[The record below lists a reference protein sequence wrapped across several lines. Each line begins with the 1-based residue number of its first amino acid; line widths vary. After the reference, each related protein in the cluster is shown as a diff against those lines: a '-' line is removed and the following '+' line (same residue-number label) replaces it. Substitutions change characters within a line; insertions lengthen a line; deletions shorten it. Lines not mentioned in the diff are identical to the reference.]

1 MIKQIYS
8 HLKVSKSVWILF
20 FTLLLVN
27 SAKADSFTDTTKK
40 QLLAAASA
48 KDKAGVI
55 TLEPNVVFPE
65 ILTGNEKEALLYIQK
80 FSVNRRAYIIR
91 TYNRSKKFFPKVTAI
106 LKKHNLP
113 PELKVLL
120 ALESAFNAN
129 AVSKA
134 GAVGYWQIMD
144 EVAKEYGLKYV
155 AQQKVASGAFRTE
168 KKKAVKTTVAL
179 KTTAKKP
186 VAVKDD
192 RKNFNKSTYAAARY
206 LKDRSRNLDN
216 NLLLMVASYNC
227 GIGNVWGAMK
237 KTGKTDPD
245 FWDVKPYLPSETQA
259 YVMNFITLNVILHN
273 YDKFSNNTLLFTP
286 TKIKINI
293 TEGDLTEEL
302 SAPVSLN
309 N

>member
-8 HLKVSKSVWILF
+8 HSKVSKSVWILF

-27 SAKADSFTDTTKK
+27 SAKADSFNDTTKK

-65 ILTGNEKEALLYIQK
+65 ILTGNEKEALLYIEK

-155 AQQKVASGAFRTE
+155 AQQKVMPNAFRTE
-168 KKKAVKTTVAL
+168 KKKAGKTTPAL
-179 KTTAKKP
+179 KTTAKKS